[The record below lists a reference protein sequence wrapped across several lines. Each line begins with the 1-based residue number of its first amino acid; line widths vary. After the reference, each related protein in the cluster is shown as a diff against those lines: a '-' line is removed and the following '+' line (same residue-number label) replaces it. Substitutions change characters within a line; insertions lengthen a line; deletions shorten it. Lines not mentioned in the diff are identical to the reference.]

1 MTSLRRFLVEKPLQA
16 SKLCFV
22 VGVLA
27 VGLAGVFGLVPD
39 RGLDALLL
47 VPFASFALAAV
58 VAGETLFAV
67 YRVVRADDPPTARL
81 AARPGYT
88 VVRAVEAVAAVLV
101 MGGIV
106 GTLAALPDEPPPG
119 PGVIGLLFVFAGL
132 GLLVLVA
139 SLVRTTTEYVYYRRD
154 RRGDAGA
161 GSPA

>member
-1 MTSLRRFLVEKPLQA
+1 VTSSRRFLAEKPLQV
-16 SKLCFV
+16 SKFCFV

-27 VGLAGVFGLVPD
+27 VGLVGFFGLVPG

-47 VPFASFALAAV
+47 VPFASFALAVV
-58 VAGETLFAV
+58 VAGEALLAA

-88 VVRAVEAVAAVLV
+88 VVRAVEAVVAVLAV
-101 MGGIV
+101 GGVV
-106 GTLAALPDEPPPG
+106 GTLAALPDEPMPG
-119 PGVIGLLFVFAGL
+119 PGAIGLLFAFAAL

-139 SLVRTTTEYVYYRRD
+139 SLVRTAAEYVYYRREP
-154 RRGDAGA
+154 GGEPAA